1 MPYYRKKPILVE
13 ARQYTGDN
21 FLELQ
26 DWSAD
31 HVELSDYRDDAICVY
46 TLEGLL
52 WFDEG
57 DYVIKGT
64 HGEFYPC
71 REDIFEET
79 YEEIDE
85 HRDSFIVRP
94 TLAKNLRPG
103 DLFRNDSQSFQIKG
117 VERTGNVVEITYSF
131 EGERLV
137 NSIYIAPNDTLD
149 LVIETLE

>member
-46 TLEGLL
+46 TPEGLL

-57 DYVIKGT
+57 DYVIKGST
-64 HGEFYPC
+64 PAG
-71 REDIFEET
+71 RT
-79 YEEIDE
+79 
-85 HRDSFIVRP
+85 SSKRP
-94 TLAKNLRPG
+94 TRKWTDMRYLVEPTSVTELKEG
-103 DLFRNDSQSFQIKG
+103 DIIVYYTPR
-117 VERTGNVVEITYSF
+117 F
-131 EGERLV
+131 EKTTA
-137 NSIYIAPNDTLD
+137 SSMCPNDEKFT
-149 LVIETLE
+149 

>member
-46 TLEGLL
+46 TLGGRL

-57 DYVIKGT
+57 DYVIKGAR
-64 HGEFYPC
+64 GEFYPC
-71 REDIFEET
+71 QKDIFEET
-79 YEEIDE
+79 YEKVD
-85 HRDSFIVRP
+85 
-94 TLAKNLRPG
+94 
-103 DLFRNDSQSFQIKG
+103 
-117 VERTGNVVEITYSF
+117 
-131 EGERLV
+131 
-137 NSIYIAPNDTLD
+137 
-149 LVIETLE
+149 

>member
-1 MPYYRKKPILVE
+1 MPFYRKKPILVE

-46 TLEGLL
+46 TPEGLL

-57 DYVIKGT
+57 DYVIKGV

-71 REDIFEET
+71 RKDIFEET
-79 YEEIDE
+79 YEKVD
-85 HRDSFIVRP
+85 
-94 TLAKNLRPG
+94 
-103 DLFRNDSQSFQIKG
+103 
-117 VERTGNVVEITYSF
+117 
-131 EGERLV
+131 
-137 NSIYIAPNDTLD
+137 
-149 LVIETLE
+149 

>member
-46 TLEGLL
+46 TPEGRL

-57 DYVIKGT
+57 DYVIKGAC
-64 HGEFYPC
+64 GEFYPC
-71 REDIFEET
+71 QKDIFEET
-79 YEEIDE
+79 YE
-85 HRDSFIVRP
+85 
-94 TLAKNLRPG
+94 K
-103 DLFRNDSQSFQIKG
+103 
-117 VERTGNVVEITYSF
+117 
-131 EGERLV
+131 V
-137 NSIYIAPNDTLD
+137 N
-149 LVIETLE
+149 